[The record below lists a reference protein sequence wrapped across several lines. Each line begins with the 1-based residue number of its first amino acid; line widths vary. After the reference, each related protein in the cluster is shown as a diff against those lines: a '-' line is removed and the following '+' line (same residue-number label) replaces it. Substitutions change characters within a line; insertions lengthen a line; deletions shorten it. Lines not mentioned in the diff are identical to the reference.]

1 RPDVLIRRDLGD
13 YAVEVIR
20 PFDFDVKVSEA
31 YRRLSLTA
39 RNGDGDSP
47 EHRLALD
54 QCRRAT
60 WLLHSLAMREQTL
73 REIAEQVVV
82 VQRPFLDTES
92 DQKMKRL
99 TRTEVAQR
107 IGKHVSTVSRAIS
120 GKFVLLPSGN
130 LVAFGKFFAAAVAPK
145 TVVAELLSNEDP
157 DRPLTDEQI
166 CRILRVRGF
175 QIARRTVAKY
185 RLALRLPSS
194 VQRGRH

>member
-1 RPDVLIRRDLGD
+1 
-13 YAVEVIR
+13 
-20 PFDFDVKVSEA
+20 
-31 YRRLSLTA
+31 
-39 RNGDGDSP
+39 
-47 EHRLALD
+47 
-54 QCRRAT
+54 
-60 WLLHSLAMREQTL
+60 MREQTL

-107 IGKHVSTVSRAIS
+107 IGKHISTVSRAIS
-120 GKFVLLPSGN
+120 SKFVLLPSSN
-130 LVAFGKFFAAAVAPK
+130 LIPFERFFSPAVAPK
-145 TVVAELLSNEDP
+145 TVVAELLSKEDP